1 MSRLDEVRRIL
12 ARAQTQAV
20 MDGLPAAGPDANE
33 RMAQAICEWMAGL
46 AVLYVTDEELAEIT
60 RVEG

>member
-1 MSRLDEVRRIL
+1 MSRLEEVRHIL
-12 ARAQTQAV
+12 ARAQAQALK
-20 MDGLPAAGPDANE
+20 DGLPGVGPDTTD

-60 RVEG
+60 RGEG